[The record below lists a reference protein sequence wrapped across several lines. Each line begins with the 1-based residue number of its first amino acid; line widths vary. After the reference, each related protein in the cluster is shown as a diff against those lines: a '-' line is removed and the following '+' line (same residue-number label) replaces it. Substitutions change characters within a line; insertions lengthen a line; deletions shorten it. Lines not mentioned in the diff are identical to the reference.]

1 MIITIA
7 IDGPSA
13 AGKSTVAKGVA
24 KKLGFVY
31 VDTGAM
37 YRCVTLYALRQGVD
51 CQDDEKVVSLLK
63 DINIELL
70 KDGRVMLNNEDVTKE
85 IRCQDVVL
93 NVSYIAANKGV
104 RLFLVDL
111 QRKMG
116 SNVSVVMDGRDIG
129 TYVFPNA
136 TVKIFQVA
144 DVHERAIRRHK
155 ENLLKEIECTL
166 EDVEKD
172 LERRDYIDSHREF
185 APLKQASDA
194 VLVDTTHMSIDEAID
209 AMTNIVLNKVGNI
222 NGK

>member
-116 SNVSVVMDGRDIG
+116 AHVSVVMDGRDIG

-155 ENLLKEIECTL
+155 ENLAKGIECSL
-166 EDVEKD
+166 EEVEKD

-194 VLVDTTHMSIDEAID
+194 TLVDTTHMSIDEAID
-209 AMTNIVLNKVGNI
+209 AMTNIVLSKVGNI
-222 NGK
+222 NG